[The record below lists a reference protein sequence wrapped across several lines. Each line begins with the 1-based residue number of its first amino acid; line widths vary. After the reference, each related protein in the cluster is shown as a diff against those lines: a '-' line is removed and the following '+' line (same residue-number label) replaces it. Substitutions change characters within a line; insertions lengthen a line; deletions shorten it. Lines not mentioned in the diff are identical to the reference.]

1 MLSRSEE
8 VSVDVN
14 KDDQER
20 INQFSCKT
28 NEVHE
33 LEVELAAKKEEI
45 EALEDAVSALYES
58 EDETAPI
65 MIGESLINLPRM
77 DTIEKVEQ
85 LNDKAVADCEALE
98 SKIAELKKELAE
110 LKVVLY
116 AKFKNSINLEE
127 D

>member
-1 MLSRSEE
+1 
-8 VSVDVN
+8 
-14 KDDQER
+14 
-20 INQFSCKT
+20 
-28 NEVHE
+28 
-33 LEVELAAKKEEI
+33 
-45 EALEDAVSALYES
+45 
-58 EDETAPI
+58 
-65 MIGESLINLPRM
+65 M